1 MIRIK
6 SWPDLLYNIVQR
18 VCIMSKKDPR
28 ELILEVLRKHPEGL
42 TIVSIAKLSGLH
54 RHTST
59 KYIHELIGAN
69 MIFQRKVGAAK
80 LCYLSDKVSKKSEEE
95 KMLKKLEK
103 RRSPDRYRLK
113 LIISVVLLTFL
124 LSETVILAYQN
135 VSLLNETNL
144 SKVSMFNT
152 SPLTASAISNV
163 SPQISEIVNQT
174 FNESLVSGENETS
187 SIDIPFENT
196 SNVTEDINVSDF
208 INESLEVNI
217 NVSETPENESSN
229 ETVEFNESINISDI
243 PEIIIEEVQDKFSIN
258 LDYSG
263 KITRGES
270 LTLRAIVENTDSVV
284 AENVYLNWEFPE
296 GFVIESGEMSKFCGD
311 IEPSNYCISE
321 ILVKIDFSTV
331 LGIRDIKIVVNYEE

>member
-1 MIRIK
+1 
-6 SWPDLLYNIVQR
+6 
-18 VCIMSKKDPR
+18 MSKKDPR

-59 KYIHELIGAN
+59 KYIHELIGAD
-69 MIFQRKVGAAK
+69 MVFQRKVGAAK

-135 VSLLNETNL
+135 VSLLNETNV
-144 SKVSMFNT
+144 SKISMFNT

-174 FNESLVSGENETS
+174 FNESIVSEENETS
-187 SIDIPFENT
+187 SIDIPFENI
-196 SNVTEDINVSDF
+196 SNVTED
-208 INESLEVNI
+208 
-217 NVSETPENESSN
+217 
-229 ETVEFNESINISDI
+229 TVEFNETVNILDV
-243 PEIIIEEVQDKFSIN
+243 PEIVIEEVQEKLSIN
-258 LDYSG
+258 LDYSE
-263 KITRGES
+263 KITRGEI
-270 LTLRAIVENTDSVV
+270 LTLKAIVENTDSAV
-284 AENVYLNWEFPE
+284 AKNTYLNWELPE

-321 ILVKIDFSTV
+321 ILVKTDFSTV

>member
-1 MIRIK
+1 
-6 SWPDLLYNIVQR
+6 
-18 VCIMSKKDPR
+18 MSKKDPR

-59 KYIHELIGAN
+59 KYIHELIGAD
-69 MIFQRKVGAAK
+69 MVFQRKVGAAK

-124 LSETVILAYQN
+124 LSETIILAYQN
-135 VSLLNETNL
+135 VSLLNETNV
-144 SKVSMFNT
+144 SKISMFNT

-174 FNESLVSGENETS
+174 FNESLVSEENETS
-187 SIDIPFENT
+187 SIVLPFENI

-208 INESLEVNI
+208 VNESLEVNTNI
-217 NVSETPENESSN
+217 SETPENESLN
-229 ETVEFNESINISDI
+229 ETVEFNETVNILDV
-243 PEIIIEEVQDKFSIN
+243 PEIVIEEVQEKLSIN
-258 LDYSG
+258 LDYSE
-263 KITRGES
+263 KITRGEI
-270 LTLRAIVENTDSVV
+270 LTLKAIVENTDSAV
-284 AENVYLNWEFPE
+284 AKNTYLNWELPE

-321 ILVKIDFSTV
+321 ILVKTDFSTV